1 MGEIKTHPVAR
12 EKNSSRPA
20 RATQS
25 TQHPLKN
32 ESRALRINTRTD
44 EADRYRS
51 RLILLVAFFILK
63 MPRVSNDM
71 QVVSSKS
78 RANGNEQAL
87 VISARPVKRLKTGDP
102 TDDISLSEFLDFC
115 HIPPDD
121 PHVWALIKKHQI
133 HHWSAFKGVSSFR
146 LESILKFEFGPAQLI
161 EAGAERLEKM
171 TPQQL
176 TLMF

>member
-1 MGEIKTHPVAR
+1 
-12 EKNSSRPA
+12 
-20 RATQS
+20 
-25 TQHPLKN
+25 
-32 ESRALRINTRTD
+32 
-44 EADRYRS
+44 
-51 RLILLVAFFILK
+51 
-63 MPRVSNDM
+63 
-71 QVVSSKS
+71 
-78 RANGNEQAL
+78 
-87 VISARPVKRLKTGDP
+87 LKTGDP